1 MEKLGYE
8 VFSLF
13 VARELRE
20 KIGKM
25 SNAIYN
31 SGKFNCKHS
40 DKMWSNLALNKI
52 LDEKLSKINK
62 SKPHAVIFWNNIRN
76 DKLISQ
82 NLSG

>member
-1 MEKLGYE
+1 MK
-8 VFSLF
+8 SLVCY

-62 SKPHAVIFWNNIRN
+62 SITSCCHF
-76 DKLISQ
+76 LE
-82 NLSG
+82 

>member
-1 MEKLGYE
+1 MPLNYNYFLSLEKLGYE

-52 LDEKLSKINK
+52 LDETLSK
-62 SKPHAVIFWNNIRN
+62 NIIDFKVGENIDVR
-76 DKLISQ
+76 S
-82 NLSG
+82 